1 MAGRRNQGDGTGPL
15 YGALW
20 IGSIMVFGALAFATA
35 MIGAA
40 SIPIWGIALGGA
52 AVISRGPIGKA
63 VARRISG
70 DDGGA
75 IPPELPGEILGELDD
90 LRTRVLELEE
100 RVDFSERLLA
110 QGTQRDG
117 AEQPGA

>member
-1 MAGRRNQGDGTGPL
+1 MALLVLGGVT
-15 YGALW
+15 
-20 IGSIMVFGALAFATA
+20 S
-35 MIGAA
+35 MIGPA

-52 AVISRGPIGKA
+52 ALISRGPIGKA
-63 VARRISG
+63 LGRRLSG
-70 DDGGA
+70 EDTGA

-110 QGTQRDG
+110 QGTQRD
-117 AEQPGA
+117 EVERPGA